1 MKLLTVSHACVT
13 PINQAFYADL
23 ARLKGWEVE
32 LVVPATWNSE
42 YTKALPATR
51 WKDFNGVLHTIP
63 TWKSG
68 NIPLHVYRSFFVDL
82 LRRSK
87 PDAIYMHHE
96 PYGLASAQVYFAN
109 ALTGRRPIGFYA
121 AQNILKQYP
130 PPFRWLESYV
140 MRSSQFCFPV
150 SQGALDV
157 LRTKGYTARAAVL
170 PLAVDANVYRPQPEW
185 AAGQR
190 RAMGLG
196 EDTFVIGY
204 LGRLVEEKGLR
215 NLLLAASQ
223 LPHSNWSC
231 VFVGTGPFEQELRAL
246 AATLGIAERV
256 HFVGFVP
263 HEQAPGWLT
272 LFDVL
277 VLASETRPNWKE
289 QFGRVI
295 VEANA
300 CGTPVIGTE
309 SGEIG
314 HVLRDTAGGL
324 VVPEA
329 DVAALQDALAR
340 LAGDPALARRL
351 GELGAQ
357 AVRARYDQLYLAGR
371 FAATIEAAMH
381 DVAPGAAAKL
391 DKAHEMAKEAQR

>member
-23 ARLKGWEVE
+23 TRLLGWEVE

-42 YTKALPATR
+42 YQKDLPAAR
-51 WKDFNGVLHTIP
+51 WKDFSGALHTLP

-68 NIPLHVYRSFFVDL
+68 NIPLHIYRSFFVDL
-82 LRRSK
+82 LRRSR

-96 PYGLASAQVYFAN
+96 PYGLASAQVYLAN

-150 SQGALDV
+150 SQGALEV
-157 LRTKGYTARAAVL
+157 LRTKGYTARAEVL

-185 AAGQR
+185 AAAQR
-190 RAMGLG
+190 RALGLSD
-196 EDTFVIGY
+196 DTFVIGY

-215 NLLLAASQ
+215 NLLQAASQ
-223 LPHSNWSC
+223 LPNPRWSC
-231 VFVGTGPFEQELRAL
+231 VLVGTGPFEAELRQL
-246 AATLGIAERV
+246 AATLGIADRV
-256 HFVGFVP
+256 HFIGYVP

-277 VLASETRPNWKE
+277 VLASETRANWKE

-314 HVLRDTAGGL
+314 HVVRDTGGGV

-329 DVAALQDALAR
+329 DVNALIAALAKLA
-340 LAGDPALARRL
+340 ADPAYARAL
-351 GELGAQ
+351 GQHGAE
-357 AVRARYDQLYLAGR
+357 AVRARYDQMYLAGR
-371 FAATIEAAMH
+371 FAATIEAAMQ
-381 DVAPGAAAKL
+381 DAGLSASAIGPAAGEAK
-391 DKAHEMAKEAQR
+391 R